1 VSINE
6 RKRRLLVSA
15 THMLIPKIC
24 FCCKF
29 IKK

>member
-6 RKRRLLVSA
+6 RKRRLLASA
-15 THMLIPKIC
+15 TLMLIPKTC

-29 IKK
+29 IK